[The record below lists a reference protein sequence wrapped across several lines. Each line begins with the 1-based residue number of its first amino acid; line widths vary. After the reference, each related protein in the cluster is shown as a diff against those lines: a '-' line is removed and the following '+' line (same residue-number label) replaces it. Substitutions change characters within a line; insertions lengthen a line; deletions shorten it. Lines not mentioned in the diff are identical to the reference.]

1 LDTNFRNLTVWLI
14 LNGETKKAIEIL
26 SKNYKIS
33 APKLKVGL
41 PKGRKVKALGCYSP
55 KNSTISVRNSD
66 VLRNPFVIL
75 HEFYHH
81 MRTSIDKEHKG
92 TEKNA
97 DKFAM
102 EFIKVY
108 ESARVKI
115 E

>member
-1 LDTNFRNLTVWLI
+1 MVTNFRTLTVRLI
-14 LNGETKKAIEIL
+14 LSGEAEKAIEIL

-33 APKLKVGL
+33 VPKLKVGL
-41 PKGRKVKALGCYSP
+41 PKGRKVNALGCYSS

-81 MRTSIDKEHKG
+81 MRTSVDKEHKG

-102 EFIKVY
+102 EFIKTY
-108 ESARVKI
+108 ESARARI